1 QGRIAPMMSQELFE
15 RPEKQYE
22 KYSIV
27 AFPKQSKI
35 IGDPESFE
43 NAEPTPEQE
52 AAMESI
58 LDAHPASALTF
69 DDTTGLWM
77 VGEEDNI
84 VAMFRDRDALVVAWE
99 SDDASVRVPESD

>member
-1 QGRIAPMMSQELFE
+1 MMSQELFE

-58 LDAHPASALTF
+58 LDAHPESALTF
-69 DDTTGLWM
+69 DETTGLWIA
-77 VGEEDNI
+77 GEEDNI
-84 VAMFRDRDALVVAWE
+84 EAMFSDLDAFVDALE
-99 SDDASVRVPESD
+99 SDDASVRVTESD